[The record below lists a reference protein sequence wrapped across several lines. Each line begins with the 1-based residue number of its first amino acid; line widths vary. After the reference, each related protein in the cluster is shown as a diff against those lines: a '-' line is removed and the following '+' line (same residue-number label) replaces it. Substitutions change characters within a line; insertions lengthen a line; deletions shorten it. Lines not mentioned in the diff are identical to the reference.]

1 MTSQTEQ
8 QLINALHQITVQLAT
23 IAQKLDILQSLNSH
37 VSQVAQKTG
46 R

>member
-1 MTSQTEQ
+1 MTPQTEQ
-8 QLINALHQITVQLAT
+8 QLINALHQIAVQLAT
-23 IAQKLDILQSLNSH
+23 IGQKLDVLQSISSH